1 MIPSEIKIG
10 HVLRYA
16 YLWAWAARQ
25 GKEEG
30 DKDRPCLV
38 LALVETSADG
48 VRFVRVLPITHS
60 PPAEP
65 HHAVELPLAVK
76 RRLGLDDQRSWVV
89 LTESNRFAW
98 PGPDLRP
105 PQTEATDGYYG
116 PLPPRLFDEIR
127 TRFVALARSGEH
139 VPVARTE

>member
-38 LALVETSADG
+38 L
-48 VRFVRVLPITHS
+48 R
-60 PPAEP
+60 
-65 HHAVELPLAVK
+65 
-76 RRLGLDDQRSWVV
+76 W
-89 LTESNRFAW
+89 
-98 PGPDLRP
+98 LRP
-105 PQTEATDGYYG
+105 
-116 PLPPRLFDEIR
+116 
-127 TRFVALARSGEH
+127 ALTASASFASCRSPIARQPSRITQWSCPWQSSGGSGSTISA
-139 VPVARTE
+139 PGWF